1 MTIKI
6 GVLLLL
12 ASTACSPQST
22 AKPSRPASPALMS
35 PEFSKSAL
43 RALLAINQDLD
54 IPETTVQQYIND
66 ASVEA
71 VSPNELQVVKDLST
85 VLGIAQLNSLQRT
98 IRYNALLQEHPQ
110 GNMDELTSKDPIEIE
125 TEKQDKLCQGSLET
139 TLRARLYSPLPSA
152 CIQVD
157 RMNLAK

>member
-1 MTIKI
+1 
-6 GVLLLL
+6 
-12 ASTACSPQST
+12 
-22 AKPSRPASPALMS
+22 MS

-85 VLGIAQLNSLQRT
+85 VLGIAQLNRLQRV
-98 IRYNALLQEHPQ
+98 IRYNTLRQEHPQ
-110 GNMDELTSKDPIEIE
+110 GNMDELTSQDPIEIAI
-125 TEKQDKLCQGSLET
+125 EKQDKLCQGSLNA
-139 TLRARLYSPLPSA
+139 TLRASLYSALPSA

-157 RMNLAK
+157 RMNIAR